1 MFKILSLISFFII
14 LWTNIACSK
23 DEYKIVV
30 KVNNN
35 IISNYDVERERNYL
49 SALNPNILNIPDD
62 EIKKIATKS
71 LIREIIKEKEISK
84 YYNIDYQSPDL
95 INLANTLYE
104 RLNINT
110 EAEFQLYLEKY
121 NLNLNNVLKK
131 LAVESYWNRLVYD
144 RYKDKIIIDK
154 VKIKKN
160 LELDSANNK
169 TVKLFR
175 LSEILFNA
183 KNQKE
188 FDDKFTKIVESIKNK
203 NFGSAATIYSVSD
216 TSKFNGEIGWV
227 SKNDI
232 SEKIYQQISKL
243 KVNEFTQPLKISTGF
258 LLINLDEIKEEE
270 RKVNI
275 EEQYNNIISKETNR
289 QLNQYSTIYF
299 KKIEKLSFIYE
310 N

>member
-1 MFKILSLISFFII
+1 MFRILSLISFFII
-14 LWTNIACSK
+14 LWTNIAYSK

-35 IISNYDVERERNYL
+35 IISNYDVEREKNYL
-49 SALNPNILNIPDD
+49 SALNIPDD

-95 INLANTLYE
+95 INLAKTLYE

-131 LAVESYWNRLVYD
+131 LAIESYWNTLVYD
-144 RYKDKIIIDK
+144 RYKNKIIII
-154 VKIKKN
+154 KIKKN
-160 LELDSANNK
+160 LEQESANNK